1 MADGM
6 AAHSQ
11 SSAVLQA
18 SATFSSVISE
28 SELEAQR
35 ATLAQAAAEMETEV
49 EDESVTSGSSPSPSN
64 ALGGTLRMTS
74 SEDKVAAKAQ
84 AKRHGKRRKGL
95 ESPKPW
101 SAEAIRLDKD
111 RGGLAKYAA
120 SRSRWKPQ
128 NMPKEERAEWNQRH
142 QVTYTNSG
150 LHQNTRSYFDR
161 FIEFQQKMPAESYKP
176 NWRLDPGGSSIEE
189 RAEMI
194 ELSRSLGPQARP
206 ELSGLGPP
214 DMLELPPSS
223 GTRQREKEELHDEHS
238 VKAPL
243 TFERSVSEAAITSQR
258 AHWDDR
264 HNVVW
269 CNERY
274 TTGPKLNPPLLRSYF
289 DRVRHPGNAR
299 GEAMWRCEREE
310 VLDKLDRL
318 RPLWRLPVDPLEDA
332 PTKRSTTEATPGGGG
347 AVYRNPEKDSAAFA
361 AAITAATDTDTRDP
375 AFGTISSAA
384 RRRTWNQRHQ
394 LTFQNEEVSRLDRSY
409 FDRWREPACDSPIH
423 KAAPKAHA
431 SSRRGSAT
439 TADEQQEGEIQ
450 RPVVQGLKPTWS
462 LERDGSPDRV
472 AAELVKQTGYR
483 HTSYGKWDPRH
494 QRIFVNEVHTNLK
507 NYFDRSRVLEE
518 MAGSRQREKITD
530 QDKLKVD
537 NWSMQLYG
545 PPQDFSK
552 LLRSESAPEL
562 QNSGELMQRILQLE
576 NESGAKP
583 AAGAN
588 KRRQKEEQAGK
599 KEERESTAS
608 TNSSTVPKGVKKKKE
623 RPAWFSSHG
632 VYF

>member
-6 AAHSQ
+6 AASSQ
-11 SSAVLQA
+11 LSAVLEA

-28 SELEAQR
+28 DPAELEAQR

-49 EDESVTSGSSPSPSN
+49 EDESVGSESSPSPSN
-64 ALGGTLRMTS
+64 TLGGTLRMTS

-84 AKRHGKRRKGL
+84 AKRHGKHRKGV

-101 SAEAIRLDKD
+101 SAEAIRLDKE
-111 RGGLAKYAA
+111 RRGLAKYAA

-128 NMPKEERAEWNQRH
+128 NKPKEERAEWNERH
-142 QVTYTNSG
+142 QVSYTNDG

-161 FIEFQQKMPAESYKP
+161 FIEFQAKMPAELLKP
-176 NWRLDPGGSSIEE
+176 NWRLDPHGSSVEE
-189 RAEMI
+189 RAEMHH
-194 ELSRSLGPQARP
+194 LSRSLGPQARP
-206 ELSGLGPP
+206 EVSGLGPP
-214 DMLELPPSS
+214 DTLELPSSS
-223 GTRQREKEELHDEHS
+223 GSRQREKEELHAERS
-238 VKAPL
+238 VKIPF
-243 TFERSVSEAAITSQR
+243 TFERSVSEAATSHR
-258 AHWDDR
+258 THWDDR
-264 HNVVW
+264 HHVVW

-332 PTKRSTTEATPGGGG
+332 PNKRSTTEVTPGGGG
-347 AVYRNPEKDSAAFA
+347 AVYRNPEKDSFT
-361 AAITAATDTDTRDP
+361 TAATDADLRDP

-384 RRRTWNQRHQ
+384 RRRKWNQRHQ

-409 FDRWREPACDSPIH
+409 FDRWREPSCDSPMH

-439 TADEQQEGEIQ
+439 TAHEQEEGEIQ

-462 LERDGSPDRV
+462 LERDGSPDR
-472 AAELVKQTGYR
+472 AATELKNQTEYR
-483 HTSYGKWDPRH
+483 HTNYGTWDPRH
-494 QRIFVNEVHTNLK
+494 QRIFVNEIHTNLK
-507 NYFDRSRVLEE
+507 NYFDRPRVPAE
-518 MAGSRQREKITD
+518 MAGSRQRKKVTEEE
-530 QDKLKVD
+530 KLKVD

-545 PPQDFSK
+545 PPQDFTK
-552 LLRSESAPEL
+552 LLRSESAPLL
-562 QNSGELMQRILQLE
+562 QNSAEMMQRILELE
-576 NESGAKP
+576 NESSAKP
-583 AAGAN
+583 VASGN
-588 KRRQKEEQAGK
+588 KLRQKEEQAGK
-599 KEERESTAS
+599 KEDRESTS
-608 TNSSTVPKGVKKKKE
+608 TTNSSTVPKRVKKKRE

-632 VYF
+632 IYF